1 MLKKKK
7 YISPEFEEI
16 KIRFSNQLLNVSA
29 ENVMHDGDGNVSDWE
44 G

>member
-1 MLKKKK
+1 MKKKK

-29 ENVMHDGDGNVSDWE
+29 EDVIHDGNGEASGWDD
-44 G
+44 